1 MFNSKKGRIV
11 RHPYLTLAIFG
22 LAAVGVISIS
32 DKVRGF
38 CQGKARCVENMLS
51 VMKKDE
57 NDQ

>member
-1 MFNSKKGRIV
+1 V